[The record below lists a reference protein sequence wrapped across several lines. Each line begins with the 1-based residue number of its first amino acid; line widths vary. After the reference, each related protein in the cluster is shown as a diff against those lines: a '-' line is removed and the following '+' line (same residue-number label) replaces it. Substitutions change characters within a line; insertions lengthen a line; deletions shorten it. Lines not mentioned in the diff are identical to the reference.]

1 MMNKSVNSTEKQMHA
16 RAFKT
21 GKFTSMESNIT
32 EQSFFFII
40 TIPLSSSAIKCHE
53 ILALMLLYFLNLPTF
68 LPSIL
73 V

>member
-1 MMNKSVNSTEKQMHA
+1 MTNKSVNLAEKQTHA
-16 RAFKT
+16 RAFK
-21 GKFTSMESNIT
+21 KFTSVESNIT

-53 ILALMLLYFLNLPTF
+53 ILALMLLHFLSLPTF